1 MRNLNKLIFNESIG
15 SSITNVKMYNQYL
28 YLNTYE
34 NGILLYEA
42 KTFEKVLEK
51 PKSFFGH
58 KNKNFPIKST
68 MINKD
73 DKYYIAS
80 GSTDSNIY
88 LYDISNEKDDSI
100 KIEGFIF
107 FFLISGNKDIVYD
120 IQYDKIKNNL
130 ITCSSDKTIKFF
142 KFL

>member
-100 KIEGFIF
+100 KIEGSFF
-107 FFLISGNKDIVYD
+107 FFLFQVT
-120 IQYDKIKNNL
+120 KILFMIFNM
-130 ITCSSDKTIKFF
+130 IKL
-142 KFL
+142 KII